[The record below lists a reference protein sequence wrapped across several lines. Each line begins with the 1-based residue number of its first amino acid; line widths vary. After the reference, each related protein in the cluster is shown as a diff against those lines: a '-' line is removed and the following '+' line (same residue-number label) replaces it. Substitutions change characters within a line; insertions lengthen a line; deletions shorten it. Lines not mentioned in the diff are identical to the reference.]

1 MVIKI
6 MAVLGLTLVLVSA
19 EEQSPSEKN
28 PCRRTL
34 GGVCDDMNWPCC
46 SPMKCSANGQPIG
59 VCYNVDDG
67 DNDDDGDDDDKD
79 DKKIKDG
86 DKNDKEDKGNSKDD
100 GKTDV
105 KEKKKKAKKNSDK
118 NKN

>member
-34 GGVCDDMNWPCC
+34 GGVCDDINWPCC

-67 DNDDDGDDDDKD
+67 DDDDKD

-86 DKNDKEDKGNSKDD
+86 DKNDKKDKGNSKDD

-105 KEKKKKAKKNSDK
+105 KGKKKKAKKNGDK